1 MDEFLLVNSKNFF
14 ARVYNNFYISEK
26 QWKSFIHRIETNTV
40 LNDSVKDAI
49 ATLNELP
56 VTTGGPSQT
65 NPYGNSVQPV
75 YLQLYTVSEFS
86 PKARV
91 NSNNPVNL
99 KLFTQFI
106 NKVEQFYNAALV
118 LEEHAK
124 RYSVSIP
131 LTALSR
137 SLKNMLN
144 LSKKIK
150 KGQIIV
156 QEQNLVDN
164 FSESTAYVI
173 FVSKNDSYGLKEGY
187 INSSGLGRLASAKL
201 GRLASAKI
209 FESQQAAEKY
219 IKNSF
224 KTYQNYTHIVS
235 VSMNLSHA
243 CLQEQTAQSY
253 PQTLN
258 DMIALQEKK
267 RIEQVL
273 NEMSYETLKKRLL
286 ELEEKYNEE
295 PAEQRSTKRK
305 M

>member
-14 ARVYNNFYISEK
+14 ARVYNDLYISEK

-40 LNDSVKDAI
+40 LTDTVKDAI

-75 YLQLYTVSEFS
+75 YLQLYTVSVFS

-91 NSNNPVNL
+91 NSNYPVNL
-99 KLFTQFI
+99 KMFTQFI
-106 NKVEQFYNAALV
+106 NKAEQFYKAALV
-118 LEEHAK
+118 LEEHAQ
-124 RYSVSIP
+124 RCSISIP
-131 LTALSR
+131 LATFSR
-137 SLKNMLN
+137 PLKNMFN

-150 KGQIIV
+150 KGQITV
-156 QEQNLVDN
+156 QEQNPVDN
-164 FSESTAYVI
+164 FSESTAYAI

-187 INSSGLGRLASAKL
+187 INSAGL

-219 IKNSF
+219 IKNSLT
-224 KTYQNYTHIVS
+224 TYQNYTHIVS
-235 VSMNLSHA
+235 ISMNLSHA

-258 DMIALQEKK
+258 NMITLQEKK

-273 NEMSYETLKKRLL
+273 NDMSYETLKKRLL

-295 PAEQRSTKRK
+295 PTEQRSTKRK

>member
-14 ARVYNNFYISEK
+14 ARVYNDLYISEK

-40 LNDSVKDAI
+40 LTDSVKDAI

-75 YLQLYTVSEFS
+75 YLQLYTVSVFS

-124 RYSVSIP
+124 CYSVSIP

-137 SLKNMLN
+137 PLKNMLN

-150 KGQIIV
+150 RGQITV

-164 FSESTAYVI
+164 FSESTAYAI

-187 INSSGLGRLASAKL
+187 INSSGLGRLASAK
-201 GRLASAKI
+201 I

-219 IKNSF
+219 IKNSL

-286 ELEEKYNEE
+286 ELEEKYNKE

>member
-14 ARVYNNFYISEK
+14 ARVYNDLYISEK

-40 LNDSVKDAI
+40 LTDSVKDAI

-75 YLQLYTVSEFS
+75 YLQLYTVSVFS

-137 SLKNMLN
+137 PLKNMLN

-150 KGQIIV
+150 RGQITV

-164 FSESTAYVI
+164 FSESTAYAI

-187 INSSGLGRLASAKL
+187 INSSGLGRLASAK
-201 GRLASAKI
+201 I

-219 IKNSF
+219 IKNSL